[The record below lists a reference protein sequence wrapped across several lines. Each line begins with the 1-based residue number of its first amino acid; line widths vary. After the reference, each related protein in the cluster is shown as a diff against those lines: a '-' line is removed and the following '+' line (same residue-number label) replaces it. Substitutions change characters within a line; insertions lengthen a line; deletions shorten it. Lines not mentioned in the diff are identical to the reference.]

1 MIHVRNETNYS
12 TSLNKFNIFWLNQ
25 SDKEMFENFFSL
37 GFYSF
42 LDNENK
48 NYFYFP
54 LFYSVFS

>member
-25 SDKEMFENFFSL
+25 SEEMFENSCSL
-37 GFYSF
+37 RFYSF
-42 LDNENK
+42 MKNENK

-54 LFYSVFS
+54 LLYSVFS